1 MLIQLTAVLLAFA
14 ADGGVEVVRDIP
26 YHSAAD
32 RHPVKHCLDLYLPS
46 DSQKFPVLF
55 FVHGGAWMHGDKN
68 FLGIYSSLGKAYASK
83 GIGVVVANYRLS
95 PAVRHPEHS
104 RDVARALAW
113 TQKNIASRG
122 GDPSAITLCGHS
134 AGGHLVSLVACS
146 GELQKECGV
155 DPAKIRAVAPISGVY
170 DIPRGFLPGVFGAA
184 TGEGASPA
192 RLARA
197 GLPPFLIVY
206 GQHDLK
212 YCGKDT
218 SNAFRKALG
227 EKGNRA
233 TTLELPGADHMFAL
247 LQSFQEGKPAM
258 RAILQLAKTG
268 ELPVA
273 ENPAP

>member
-1 MLIQLTAVLLAFA
+1 MLMQLTAVFMTFA
-14 ADGGVEVVRDIP
+14 GDAAPQVIRDIP
-26 YHSAAD
+26 YWTGED
-32 RHPVKHCLDLYLPS
+32 RHPTKHLLDLYLPGES
-46 DSQKFPVLF
+46 RNFPVLF
-55 FVHGGAWMHGDKN
+55 FIHGGAWMHGDKN
-68 FLGIYSSLGKAYASK
+68 FLGIYSSLGKAFAAK

-155 DPAKIRAVAPISGVY
+155 DPTRIRAVAPISGVY
-170 DIPRGFLPGVFGAA
+170 DIPKGFLPGVFGAA
-184 TGEGASPA
+184 AGGPASPA

-197 GLPPFLIVY
+197 GLPPFLILY

-212 YCGKDT
+212 YCGKAT
-218 SNAFRKALG
+218 SDEFCKILG
-227 EKGNRA
+227 NNGNQA
-233 TTLELPGADHMFAL
+233 MALELAGADHMFAL
-247 LQSFQEGKPAM
+247 LQSFQDGKPAM
-258 RAILQLAKTG
+258 RAILHLAKTG
-268 ELPVA
+268 ELPA
-273 ENPAP
+273 NRPTP